1 MTRDRYTLWLESADR
16 KLDDQIL
23 GSGLT
28 LTEAAKFI
36 REYECANVRFVNR
49 DYGSFRYFE
58 LDHCGPDRNHTVI
71 SATVPKTGSY
81 DKDKHRAI
89 EMIDVQTIQRDYEF
103 FCAYC
108 RGK

>member
-1 MTRDRYTLWLESADR
+1 MTQDRYTLWLESADR

-28 LTEAAKFI
+28 LAEAAKFI
-36 REYECANVRFVNR
+36 REYESANVRFANR

-58 LDHCGPDRNHTVI
+58 LDNCGPDRYHTVI

-81 DKDKHRAI
+81 NEDIHTLD
-89 EMIDVQTIQRDYEF
+89 T
-103 FCAYC
+103 
-108 RGK
+108 